1 MTHLREGDYIQR
13 MADYVEKNLK
23 RRYTLDQLESALIQ
37 QGHSRTAVR
46 RAIALAS
53 ERIPKNTMPLEPM
66 PQTTVIEEEKKAEP
80 KHKLAGLAYILGMIS
95 GIIVFLNAR
104 KDDKYTRFHS
114 LQSIFFTILTG
125 VLFAIIYII
134 LSLINSAGGS
144 AWGKWAPTV
153 YLVYWI
159 AFEVIMLLKIPGA
172 LKGVKKK
179 LPVIGHLSENLA

>member
-23 RRYTLDQLESALIQ
+23 KKYSLDQLENALIQ

-46 RAIALAS
+46 RAMALAS

-66 PQTTVIEEEKKAEP
+66 PQTTVIEEEHKAEP
-80 KHKLAGLAYILGMIS
+80 KHKSAGLAYILGIIS
-95 GIIVFLNAR
+95 GIIVYLNAR
-104 KDDKYTRFHS
+104 KDDKYTRFHA
-114 LQSIFFTILTG
+114 LQSIFFTILAG
-125 VLFAIIYII
+125 VLFAVIYII

-144 AWGKWAPTV
+144 SWGKWTPAFSM
-153 YLVYWI
+153 VYWI
-159 AFEVIMLLKIPGA
+159 AFEIILLLKIPGA

-179 LPVIGHLSENLA
+179 LPVIGHLSENLS